1 MPDSPEQVVREVG
14 KRLGQPRLGKDALVK
29 LLKVT
34 TTLFH
39 PLFLVAHLLFDLTER
54 VSISRE
60 LPRRL

>member
-14 KRLGQPRLGKDALVK
+14 KRLAQPRLGKDALVK

-34 TTLFH
+34 TALFH
-39 PLFLVAHLLFDLTER
+39 PLFLLAHLLLDLTER

>member
-14 KRLGQPRLGKDALVK
+14 KRLAQPRLGKDALVK

-34 TTLFH
+34 TALFH
-39 PLFLVAHLLFDLTER
+39 PLFLLSHLLLDLTER